1 MRHSRLKLN
10 GGPAPAYYHCMSR
23 VVNRDFLF
31 GDLEKEQFV
40 AFMREYEQFCGV
52 QVLTYCVMS
61 NHFHI
66 LVEVPPRPTILPT
79 AEELIGKLKG
89 LSSTAISAGKAEQ
102 MIEMFRRSQ
111 DTKGEQEYLES
122 FFGRMWDVSE
132 FMKLLKQR
140 FSSWY
145 NRTNERKGTL
155 WEERFKSILVD
166 GVGEALITM
175 AAYIDLNSVRAGLV
189 TEPQEYR
196 WSGYGEAL
204 AGRKRAKLGL
214 LVVASAMTGRAESPG
229 KALELYR
236 WRLFGQGEEREGSD
250 EDGEPLRRGFQR
262 ETVLAVIRNKGVV
275 SPVEYVRC
283 RVRYFTDGMALGSQD
298 FVNGVFRQFREHF
311 SPRRADGARGLR
323 GLKPMDLFTLRN
335 LRRAVIG

>member
-214 LVVASAMTGRAESPG
+214 QVLTSALTGRVESV
-229 KALELYR
+229 KKSLDLYR

-250 EDGEPLRRGFQR
+250 EDGEPLRRGGPQEF
-262 ETVLAVIRNKGVV
+262 EPG
-275 SPVEYVRC
+275 
-283 RVRYFTDGMALGSQD
+283 
-298 FVNGVFRQFREHF
+298 
-311 SPRRADGARGLR
+311 
-323 GLKPMDLFTLRN
+323 
-335 LRRAVIG
+335 